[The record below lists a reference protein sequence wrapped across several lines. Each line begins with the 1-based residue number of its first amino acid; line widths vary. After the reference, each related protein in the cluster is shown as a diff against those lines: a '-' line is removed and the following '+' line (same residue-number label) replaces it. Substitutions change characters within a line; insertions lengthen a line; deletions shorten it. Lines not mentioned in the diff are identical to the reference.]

1 MNEWLSFDGLK
12 TKLGRFQFL
21 LLLLILLIVTAYGS
35 YQIGGSVNKWQ
46 KQQLLKQQVRLDNL
60 YQQLDQAIRKNNYL
74 MVELEVEKKASKQ
87 SQQEMVTLREELF
100 QLQKELSFYQKVLA
114 PELVADGLAIEQ
126 FKVEQDAGQ
135 HRFKFRFAVVQTD
148 TKKRNA
154 RGHLKLTINGIV
166 KGKRQALNLADL
178 AELGKNDLKFSFHY
192 FQYFEG
198 QFKLPEEFLP
208 TNIEITV
215 VQPKTRW
222 QPYKAFTSVQD
233 WPEI

>member
-46 KQQLLKQQVRLDNL
+46 KQQLLKQQIRLDNL

-135 HRFKFRFAVVQTD
+135 HRFKFRFALVQTD

-166 KGKRQALNLADL
+166 KGKREALNLAEL
-178 AELGKNDLKFSFHY
+178 AELDKNDLKFSFHY

-198 QFKLPEEFLP
+198 QFKLPEDFLP
-208 TNIEITV
+208 TNIEINV